1 MVPGLRQPPQPNTC
15 KQDTMLCA
23 LRDEVTAHQTAMKGP
38 SITVCLLLAGLSQA
52 VRVYL
57 NPVTTLPSRVTA
69 SWANAVL
76 SRHLGLE
83 AAFEQPFDGQSY
95 NELSSQESFVGQGR
109 IDALLLTVDE
119 NLVKGVCL
127 PNVLR
132 E

>member
-1 MVPGLRQPPQPNTC
+1 
-15 KQDTMLCA
+15 MLCA